1 MIWLVKSWLKALFVV
16 CCMVEAVNLPD
27 FEPKNSCIS
36 QDYLE
41 VMSTDSDAIPFPL
54 VADAIQRLEYASYER
69 VMFTMLAMTGCRI
82 RALDNMFIDRI
93 LEGVLHFH
101 EGKSTTGLR
110 RCRLPSFF
118 WEEIEVYRNKND
130 VCSRRLFG
138 VSAEHFT
145 KVFLRSVRPYLGGVW
160 LEKVPYF
167 DHPMHDSRY
176 KYRLKGLRKNFQT
189 LEFARQLKKW
199 GDAGMALE
207 MTSKSMRHSSARI
220 TAYHYIENFDTIDA
234 ERNAHLRM
242 PELLRAS
249 SRQTWLDEY

>member
-1 MIWLVKSWLKALFVV
+1 
-16 CCMVEAVNLPD
+16 MVEAVNRPD
-27 FEPKNSCIS
+27 FEPKDSSI
-36 QDYLE
+36 QDDSSDF
-41 VMSTDSDAIPFPL
+41 MSTDSEAIPFPL

-82 RALDNMFIDRI
+82 RALDNMFVDRV

-118 WEEIEVYRNKND
+118 WQEIEDYRKKND
-130 VCSRRLFG
+130 VSSRRLFG

-145 KVFLRSVRPYLGGVW
+145 KVFLRSIRPYLGGGWV
-160 LEKVPYF
+160 EKVPYF
-167 DHPMHDSRY
+167 GHPMHRWRY
-176 KYRLKGLRKNFQT
+176 RLRLKGLRKNFQT

-249 SRQTWLDEY
+249 ERQTWLDEY